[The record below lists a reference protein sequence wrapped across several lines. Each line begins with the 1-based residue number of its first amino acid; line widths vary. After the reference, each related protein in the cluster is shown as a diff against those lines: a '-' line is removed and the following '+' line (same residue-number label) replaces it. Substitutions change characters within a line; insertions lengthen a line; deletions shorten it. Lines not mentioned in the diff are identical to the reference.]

1 MLIMHI
7 FFISLFQAASE
18 MFNLSS
24 DAFLSTVL
32 SSGWLKHVKSVLEA
46 AAFVAKAVQE
56 GTSVVVHCSDG
67 WDRTAQTCSLAA
79 LLLDPYYRTLNGFQV
94 LIEKEWLSFGHKFTE
109 RCGHIQT
116 GDTKEQ
122 SPVFTQFVDC
132 IWQVLQQFPSEF
144 EFNEKFLLM
153 LHDHVY
159 SCQFG
164 NFIGNSER
172 ERRDLK
178 VKEKTYSLWSYLDAR
193 KDTLTNPLYHVKR
206 RSVLGGNDRLRE
218 QVLILNTSP
227 QVIKFWR
234 NFYNRFESGI
244 HPKESV
250 DDLMVVTYN
259 HIISL
264 ERHIKYLEANLKCQQ
279 DVNQAKEED
288 VQKDFLLVDTS
299 GSAKLSSSSKGSSS
313 FDSIDYPLKIVKQC
327 MQRLETKQREDEE
340 EASRQAVGDESDL
353 SSVNRIAREK
363 LRLDDL
369 QIVYPEGR
377 VNQCNASTVESSA
390 VQTKVKLPSTTT
402 DVDEEQLRR
411 DIDSVAVEWQS
422 LRHAK
427 ECPCGYPFDQ
437 TSTRNHCYSC
447 GSLFCARC
455 IDRKIVLPGHVIK
468 SESGDSSASSDVFES
483 PNWDTTA
490 LVSVCRSC
498 YRTLLGRDSMTSPS

>member
-1 MLIMHI
+1 
-7 FFISLFQAASE
+7 

-24 DAFLSTVL
+24 DAFLSAVG

-94 LIEKEWLSFGHKFTE
+94 LIEKEWLSFGHKFTD

-172 ERRDLK
+172 ERRDLH
-178 VKEKTYSLWSYLDAR
+178 VKEKTYSLWSYMDSR

-206 RSVLGGNDRLRE
+206 RSVMGGNDRLRE
-218 QVLILNTSP
+218 QVLTLNTSP

-244 HPKESV
+244 HPKESI

-259 HIISL
+259 HILSL
-264 ERHIKYLEANLKCQQ
+264 ERHIRYLEVKLKSQQ
-279 DVNQAKEED
+279 HANQAKEEEA
-288 VQKDFLLVDTS
+288 QKDFLLVDTS

-340 EASRQAVGDESDL
+340 EVRRQAVGDETDL
-353 SSVNRIAREK
+353 NTVNRIARDK

-369 QIVYPEGR
+369 KVVYPEGR
-377 VNQCNASTVESSA
+377 VNQCNPVTNASTGESVFQS
-390 VQTKVKLPSTTT
+390 KVKLPSTST
-402 DVDEEQLRR
+402 DFDEQQLRR

-437 TSTRNHCYSC
+437 ASSRCHCYSC

-455 IDRKIVLPGHVIK
+455 IDRKIILPGHVIK
-468 SESGDSSASSDVFES
+468 GESGDSSASSDVFES
-483 PNWDTTA
+483 PEKECTD
-490 LVSVCRSC
+490 LVSVCRAC
-498 YRTLLGRDSMTSPS
+498 YRLLQNRDSLTSPA

>member
-1 MLIMHI
+1 
-7 FFISLFQAASE
+7 

-24 DAFLSTVL
+24 DAFLSAVG

-46 AAFVAKAVQE
+46 AAFVAKAVQD

-79 LLLDPYYRTLNGFQV
+79 LLLDPYYRTLDGFQV

-132 IWQVLQQFPSEF
+132 IWQVVQQFPSEF

-178 VKEKTYSLWSYLDAR
+178 VKEKTYSLWSYMDSR

-206 RSVLGGNDRLRE
+206 RSVLGGNDNLRE
-218 QVLILNTSP
+218 QVLTLNTSP

-244 HPKESV
+244 HPKESI

-259 HIISL
+259 HILSL
-264 ERHIKYLEANLKCQQ
+264 ERHIRFLESKLTRQQ
-279 DVNQAKEED
+279 QQQLHQVKLEE
-288 VQKDFLLVDTS
+288 KDFLQIETTS
-299 GSAKLSSSSKGSSS
+299 GSTKLSSSSKGSSS

-327 MQRLETKQREDEE
+327 MQRLETKQRQDEAADAENE
-340 EASRQAVGDESDL
+340 ETASSSGQTVIADETDL
-353 SSVNRIAREK
+353 AAANRIAREK

-369 QIVYPEGR
+369 KIAYPTEAR
-377 VNQCNASTVESSA
+377 TNQCNTS
-390 VQTKVKLPSTTT
+390 STTIRAQVKRPSIEL
-402 DVDEEQLRR
+402 DADQLRR
-411 DIDSVAVEWQS
+411 EVDSVAVEWQS
-422 LRHAK
+422 LRHAT

-437 TSTRNHCYSC
+437 TSVRSHCYSC
-447 GSLFCARC
+447 GHLFCGRC
-455 IDRKIVLPGHVIK
+455 IDRKIALPGHVIEA
-468 SESGDSSASSDVFES
+468 ESANSSASSEVFES
-483 PNWDTTA
+483 PDTNSSD

-498 YRTLLGRDSMTSPS
+498 YRQLTGHDSLTSPA